1 MTFTPESLDFLFE
14 NRLQNSREWFGAH
27 RAVYQERVVRP
38 MRELFAALS
47 PHMLTIDPEFMTDPI
62 RAVSRVH
69 RDVRR
74 NRDGMLYRDEMW
86 FLFVRLREEHD
97 LPGFYFSLSPQ
108 GFWCGCGYYQAPA
121 AVMACMR
128 EMILSG
134 DPLFDEVLALYRT
147 GRYQLEGEKFKRDRY
162 PQADAERAD
171 FLNRRGIS
179 MSLESHDFSLL
190 FSEGLADY
198 LTERFDE
205 LVPFYRMMNRAERL
219 AREAQI
225 K

>member
-1 MTFTPESLDFLFE
+1 MPFSAQTLDFLFE
-14 NRLQNSREWFGAH
+14 NKLQNSREWFYAH
-27 RAVYQERVVRP
+27 RDIYQNCVVKP
-38 MRELFAALS
+38 MRELFASLS
-47 PHMLTIDPEFMTDPI
+47 SHMLTIDPEFMTDPI

-74 NRDGMLYRDEMW
+74 IRDGILYRDEMW

-108 GFWCGCGYYQAPA
+108 GFWCGCGYYQASA
-121 AVMACMR
+121 AVMGCMR
-128 EMILSG
+128 EMILSD
-134 DPLFDEVLALYRT
+134 DPLFDEVLSIYRT
-147 GRYQLEGEKFKRDRY
+147 GRYLLEGEKFKRDHY
-162 PQADAERAD
+162 PYADAERAD

-179 MSLESHDFSLL
+179 MSLESHDFPLL
-190 FSEGLADY
+190 FSDRLADF

-205 LVPFYRMMNRAERL
+205 LVPFYRMMNRAEQL
-219 AREAQI
+219 AREVQL